1 MQLTCLTGFFAHPT
15 ISSLSEEMLLH
26 DSGPVLIVAATSL
39 TLSSSQTPF
48 GISLVDELQN
58 PDNVRIGDAVN
69 TAKAALDVT
78 LDNLRE
84 ISDTF
89 GLLGDPS
96 TLIVRPN

>member
-1 MQLTCLTGFFAHPT
+1 
-15 ISSLSEEMLLH
+15 
-26 DSGPVLIVAATSL
+26 
-39 TLSSSQTPF
+39 
-48 GISLVDELQN
+48 VDELQN